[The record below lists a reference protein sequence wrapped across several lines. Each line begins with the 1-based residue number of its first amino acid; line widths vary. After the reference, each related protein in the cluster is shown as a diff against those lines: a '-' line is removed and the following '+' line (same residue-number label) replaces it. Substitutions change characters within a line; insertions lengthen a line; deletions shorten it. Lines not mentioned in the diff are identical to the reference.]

1 MGVIKKQSIISTV
14 LIYLG
19 FAIGGINT
27 LFLFP
32 HFFTDDQF
40 ALTRLFLDIGVI
52 MVPFCTLS
60 MGPTMNRFY
69 PYYSSRLEDKKNDML
84 SWVLL
89 ATLVGY
95 LLFVLGTVVFQDLIF
110 RKYSKNAPMFLEYF
124 YLLYPFMLCY
134 SFFAIIENYSWSRH
148 QTVMPNFLKELVVR
162 VGTSLL
168 VVLYIFKVLNFVQ
181 FLWLFNLIWGFVLM
195 VLVVYLRRK
204 HMIHLNFRV
213 SFVTKKL
220 LRPMSIYSISLL
232 LATSFT
238 LLANNIAPLIISST
252 DGLKNVAYL
261 SIAMYMATLIQVP
274 QRSISSI
281 ALPVLAEAWVE
292 NNMSKIQEIYRKSSL
307 LQLIAALYIFL
318 GIWLS
323 IDPFFRLLPPEYTIG
338 KYVFFYLGISKIID
352 LGTGVNSQLLSTSKL
367 WRFDLISSAVLIV
380 LSIPL
385 NYMLIHSYGILGSGY
400 AALLSM
406 FVFNVIRCLFIWKKF
421 ALQPFTMQT
430 VKALMIGLVAYG
442 AVAWAPHISQPII
455 DIIVRSICFSG
466 IFIAGILALRV
477 SEDINSTAFTFLK
490 KISGKNKD

>member
-1 MGVIKKQSIISTV
+1 MGIIKKQSIISTV
-14 LIYLG
+14 VIYVG

-69 PYYSSRLEDKKNDML
+69 PYYSSRLDDKKNDML

-89 ATLVGY
+89 ATLAGY

-124 YLLYPFMLCY
+124 YLLYPFMFCY

-148 QTVMPNFLKELVVR
+148 ETVMPNFLKELVVR
-162 VGTSLL
+162 VATNLL
-168 VVLYIFKVLNFVQ
+168 VVLYIFKILSFVQ
-181 FLWLFNLIWGFVLM
+181 FLWLFNLIWGGILLVL
-195 VLVVYLRRK
+195 LVYLRRN
-204 HMIHLNFRV
+204 HLLHLNFRV

-220 LRPMSIYSISLL
+220 FRPMSAYSMSLL

-252 DGLKNVAYL
+252 NGLKNVAYL

-274 QRSISSI
+274 QRSISAI
-281 ALPVLAEAWVE
+281 ALPVLAEAWVGKE
-292 NNMSKIQEIYRKSSL
+292 MDKILEIYRKSSL
-307 LQLIAALYIFL
+307 LQLIAAMYIFL

-323 IDPFFRLLPPEYTIG
+323 IDPFFRLLPPEYTVG
-338 KYVFFYLGISKIID
+338 KYVFFYLGVSKIID
-352 LGTGVNSQLLSTSKL
+352 LGTGVNSQLLSTSRL
-367 WRFDLISSAVLIV
+367 WRFDLISSMVLV
-380 LSIPL
+380 TLSIPL
-385 NYMLIHSYGILGSGY
+385 NYLLIRNYGLLGSGY

-406 FVFNVIRCLFIWKKF
+406 FVFNTIRCVFIWKKF
-421 ALQPFTMQT
+421 GLQPFTFQT
-430 VKALMIGLVAYG
+430 LKALVVAIAAYW
-442 AVAWAPHISQPII
+442 AIAWLPHMAQPVI
-455 DIIVRSICFSG
+455 DIILRSVFFSV
-466 IFIAGILALRV
+466 IFILGTLAWRV
-477 SEDINSTAFTFLK
+477 SDDINSTAATFFK
-490 KISGKNKD
+490 KLGRKK

>member
-40 ALTRLFLDIGVI
+40 ALTRLFLDVGVI
-52 MVPFCTLS
+52 MLPFCTLS

-69 PYYSSRLEDKKNDML
+69 PYYSSRLEDRKNDML
-84 SWVLL
+84 GWVLL
-89 ATLVGY
+89 ASLAGY
-95 LLFVLGTVVFQDLIF
+95 LLFVLGTLVFKDLII

-124 YLLYPFMLCY
+124 YLLYPFMFCY

-148 QTVMPNFLKELVVR
+148 QTVAPNFLKELVVR

-168 VVLYIFKVLNFVQ
+168 IVLYIFKVLDFVQ
-181 FLWLFNLIWGFVLM
+181 FLWLFNLMWGAVLAI
-195 VLVVYLRRK
+195 LVMFLQRK
-204 HMIHLNFRV
+204 QLIHVSFRV

-220 LRPMSIYSISLL
+220 LRPMSIYSVSLL

-261 SIAMYMATLIQVP
+261 SVAMYMATLIQVP
-274 QRSISSI
+274 QRSISAI

-292 NNMSKIQEIYRKSSL
+292 KDMSKIQDIYRKSSL

-323 IDPFFRLLPPEYTIG
+323 IDPFFQLLPSEYVVG

-367 WRFDLISSAVLIV
+367 WRFDLISSVMLIT

-385 NYMLIHSYGILGSGY
+385 NYMLIRTYGILGSGY

-406 FVFNVIRCLFIWKKF
+406 FVFNAIRCLFIWKKF
-421 ALQPFTMQT
+421 SLQPFTKQT
-430 VKALMIGLVAYG
+430 VKALVIGLIAYW
-442 AVAWAPHISQPII
+442 AVAWVPHISQPVI
-455 DIIVRSICFSG
+455 DIIVRSAFFSG
-466 IFIAGILALRV
+466 IFIAGTLALKV
-477 SEDINSTAFTFLK
+477 SDDINSTAFTFLEK
-490 KISGKNKD
+490 LGGKNKA